1 MISHDQIVVNY
12 RFKVLIDNYDVS
24 FAKVTGI
31 GMDAQMENIAEG
43 GRNAGNYITS
53 TVLNNAKTMHLETG
67 VCKNSGNVLS
77 RLRPGMMLNQ
87 GIVIMVMGYG
97 GNIDVKYATDA
108 ALVTKWEVAALDAK
122 QGEILIDTFEVAY
135 SRLWL
140 MN

>member
-1 MISHDQIVVNY
+1 MILHDQIVVNY

-24 FAKVTGI
+24 FAKVSGI
-31 GMDAQMENIAEG
+31 GMDIQIENIAEG
-43 GRNAGNYITS
+43 GRNMGNYIAA
-53 TVLNNAKTMHLETG
+53 TVSKNAKTMHLETG

-77 RLRPGMMLNQ
+77 RLRPGMLLNQ

-122 QGEILIDTFEVAY
+122 QGEILIDTFEFAY
-135 SRLWL
+135 SELWL